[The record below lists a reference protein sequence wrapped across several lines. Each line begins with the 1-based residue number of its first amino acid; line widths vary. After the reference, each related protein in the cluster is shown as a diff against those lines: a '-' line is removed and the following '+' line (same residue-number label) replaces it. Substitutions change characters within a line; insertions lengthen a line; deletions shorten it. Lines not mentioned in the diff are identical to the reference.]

1 MITMK
6 DIAKAAGV
14 SIATVSRVI
23 NKKDYV
29 SDEIREKVEKIIREH
44 GYNPNNAA
52 RALAI
57 KRTNTIGVVV
67 NNLHDPFYYD
77 LIRGFEAGVQNNSY
91 KVIFCSVLGGDA
103 AMKERYIKYLTNGV
117 VDAVVLYG
125 SYQSDESIIKYIMG
139 SDLNYVMIENDIKE
153 LNCNK
158 LLIDNY
164 NGSKKAVEYLVSMG
178 HKNIAYICG
187 NLNKKV
193 FVERLNGYLDAMQE
207 HKLDIR
213 DGFIQYTTDYRS
225 GYEKMVNLMKLEGTR
240 PTAVFCGDDAVAS
253 KAIKAATD
261 MGLNV
266 PDDISIMGFDNQ
278 TVLPDNY
285 KGPNITSMAQPLFEI
300 GRESIRILIDQLDN
314 NISSEYIRKVY
325 ETQLIEGET
334 VKKYNSL

>member
-1 MITMK
+1 MK

-14 SIATVSRVI
+14 SMATVSRVI
-23 NKKDYV
+23 NKKGYV
-29 SDEIREKVEKIIREH
+29 RDEIREKVEKIIREQ

-77 LIRGFEAGVQNNSY
+77 LIRGFEAAVQNNSY

-103 AMKERYIKYLTNGV
+103 AMKERYIKYFTNGV

-207 HKLDIR
+207 YKLDIR
-213 DGFIQYTTDYRS
+213 DGFIQYTTDYRL
-225 GYEKMVNLMKLEGTR
+225 GYEKMINLLNLDGIK
-240 PTAVFCGDDAVAS
+240 PTAVLCGDDAVAS
-253 KAIKAATD
+253 KAIKAIMD
-261 MGLNV
+261 MGLSV
-266 PDDISIMGFDNQ
+266 PDDISVMGFDNQ
-278 TVLPDNY
+278 TVLPDKY
-285 KGPNITSMAQPLFEI
+285 KGPDITSMAQPLFEI

-314 NISSEYIRKVY
+314 NSHSDYVRKVY
-325 ETQLIEGET
+325 ETQLVEGET
-334 VKKYNSL
+334 VKRIL